1 MSNENLF
8 EPIECEVVD
17 SFVKYTKLK
26 SFKGNGEAWLYIGR
40 DADSMKFKTFFSNF
54 RKDNYY
60 YFSKDNLEKYLEDAK
75 YEYIN
80 QSNGYRKNIFENYAI
95 IKKIVSKLDQKPNF
109 NDLIERQDGGRFYIR
124 PKNLNQK
131 HIWNIIRD
139 LALPQISKIV
149 IKKIR
154 MPENYNY
161 FFKLKFNTADIKYF
175 DHNSN
180 FLVKRVLED
189 LDKKYLKNSLIYK
202 RLVEARIGQ
211 GYFRDQILNRMN
223 YCIITGTKN
232 ILEASH
238 IKPWTKSNDEEKID
252 CYNGIMLSP
261 NCHKLFD
268 KGFFCFLDNG
278 SIKISNKISKNE
290 FDKLVNED
298 KSIDKKPILNKKTL
312 NYFKWHRN
320 YFKNNF
326 D

>member
-223 YCIITGTKN
+223 YCIITGAKN

-298 KSIDKKPILNKKTL
+298 KSIDKKPILNKKL
-312 NYFKWHRN
+312 
-320 YFKNNF
+320 
-326 D
+326 

>member
-60 YFSKDNLEKYLEDAK
+60 YFSKDNLEEYLEDAK
-75 YEYIN
+75 HEYIN

-211 GYFRDQILNRMN
+211 GYFRDQILNRMS
-223 YCIITGTKN
+223 YCIITGAKN
-232 ILEASH
+232 VLEASH

-252 CYNGIMLSP
+252 CYNGVMLSP

-268 KGFFCFLDNG
+268 KGYFCFLDNG
-278 SIKISNKISKNE
+278 SIKISYKIDKKE
-290 FDKLVNED
+290 FNKLVNED

>member
-223 YCIITGTKN
+223 YCIITGAKN

-268 KGFFCFLDNG
+268 KGFFVF
-278 SIKISNKISKNE
+278 
-290 FDKLVNED
+290 
-298 KSIDKKPILNKKTL
+298 
-312 NYFKWHRN
+312 
-320 YFKNNF
+320 
-326 D
+326 

>member
-223 YCIITGTKN
+223 YCIITGAKN